1 MKRFHRDKR
10 ASELTE
16 AALTLPIV
24 LLVLMAI
31 IQFGIV
37 VYGSQ
42 MAKEAARHG
51 ARMGS
56 VVQGGGAAAVA
67 ASAAY
72 QFAQSALPIGHP
84 QVQILAPGGVVGTE
98 LRVRVTY
105 QVPNLVGF
113 PGLPRGP
120 YRVFGEATAR
130 QEGW

>member
-1 MKRFHRDKR
+1 MTKLCDKR
-10 ASELTE
+10 ASELVE

-24 LLVLMAI
+24 LLILLAI

-56 VVQGGGAAAVA
+56 VVQGNAAAVA

-72 QFAQSALPIGHP
+72 Q
-84 QVQILAPGGVVGTE
+84 
-98 LRVRVTY
+98 
-105 QVPNLVGF
+105 
-113 PGLPRGP
+113 
-120 YRVFGEATAR
+120 
-130 QEGW
+130 